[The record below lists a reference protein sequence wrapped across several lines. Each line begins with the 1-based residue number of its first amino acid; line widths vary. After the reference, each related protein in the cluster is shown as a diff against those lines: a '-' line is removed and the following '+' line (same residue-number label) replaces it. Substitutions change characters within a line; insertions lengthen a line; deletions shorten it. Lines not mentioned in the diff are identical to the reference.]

1 MKKSELNQLI
11 KEEISKILN
20 KKLTGNDFPKFKSY
34 IESLIPKNR
43 RIQFYVEGNRLLI
56 GYFPE
61 AASMA
66 DLSKLLPPDII
77 AILEKKFAGAPYVV
91 MTNFE
96 KIDPISGSKKMKFIA
111 ISAKDQN
118 TLPKIEKL
126 F

>member
-1 MKKSELNQLI
+1 MKPADNFDLRKFITEG
-11 KEEISKILN
+11 
-20 KKLTGNDFPKFKSY
+20 KLLRESLTANDFPKFESY
-34 IESLIPKNR
+34 IESLVPKNR

-66 DLSKLLPPDII
+66 DLSKLLPSKVISM
-77 AILEKKFAGAPYVV
+77 LQEKFAGTPYTV

-96 KIDPISGSKKMKFIA
+96 KSDPISGKKMKFIA

-118 TLPKIEKL
+118 TLKNIEQL

>member
-1 MKKSELNQLI
+1 MKKSELLQII
-11 KEEISKILN
+11 KEEISKMLN
-20 KKLTGNDFPKFKSY
+20 EKLSGWDFPKFESY

-43 RIQFYVEGNRLLI
+43 RIQFYVEGTRLLI

-66 DLSKLLPPDII
+66 DLSKLLPPNIVTV
-77 AILEKKFAGAPYVV
+77 LEKKFAGTPYVV
-91 MTNFE
+91 ITNVE
-96 KIDPISGSKKMKFIA
+96 KPDPISGKKMKFIA

-118 TLPKIEKL
+118 TLKKIEQL